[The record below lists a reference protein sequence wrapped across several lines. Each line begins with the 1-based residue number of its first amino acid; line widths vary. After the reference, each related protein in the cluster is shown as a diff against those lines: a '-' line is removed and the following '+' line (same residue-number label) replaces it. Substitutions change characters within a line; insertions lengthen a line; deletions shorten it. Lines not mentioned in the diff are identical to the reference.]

1 VADCEAVAKIQKLVD
16 DIVFHRDIT
25 AVTTLSV
32 SFFISL
38 FSFEYRCSIL
48 NGARGMAHSV
58 AVVIRLDFGRRLFWP
73 HGGDVARLGK
83 RGGDPHVQ

>member
-1 VADCEAVAKIQKLVD
+1 LAARGLLSKCVGAGNTRQAFGRVADCEAVAKIQKLVD
-16 DIVFHRDIT
+16 DIVFHRDIS

-48 NGARGMAHSV
+48 NGARAEWRI
-58 AVVIRLDFGRRLFWP
+58 A
-73 HGGDVARLGK
+73 
-83 RGGDPHVQ
+83 